1 MRFESNSNRH
11 RAIDWAHVRKRLEA
25 NPEKLW
31 SLNEIEITGGEP
43 VVVGYDKDT
52 GEFVFYDCSP
62 ESPTGRRSLCYDRP
76 ALKSMKRD
84 KPSDSAIYMAE
95 KMGIEIL
102 TEAQYR
108 ELQSFGSFD
117 TKTSSR
123 VKTPESIRKLGGA
136 LFCDRRYGTVFVY
149 HNGTDSYYSVRGFRG
164 SLKV

>member
-1 MRFESNSNRH
+1 MSRH
-11 RAIDWAHVRKRLEA
+11 RAIDWVLVRERLKV
-25 NPEKLW
+25 NPEKLR
-31 SLNEIEITGGEP
+31 SSNEIEITGGEP
-43 VVVGYDKDT
+43 DVVGYDKDT

-117 TKTSSR
+117 TKTSAW
-123 VKTPESIRKLGGA
+123 VKTPEGIRKLGA
-136 LFCDRRYGTVFVY
+136 LFCDRRCGTVFVY
-149 HNGTDSYYSVRGFRG
+149 HGGAIHTTVSETSGVH
-164 SLKV
+164 